1 MPQLNIRVPQDL
13 LDRIRSQASRERV
26 TVSELVRRAFSA
38 NSGDQVSGLIALQL
52 RMRVAALEGERT
64 ITSPYP
70 NGLDASSLSLGPPP
84 SKPGSRLKS
93 PKVKK

>member
-1 MPQLNIRVPQDL
+1 MPNVQLNIRVPQDL

-26 TVSELVRRAFSA
+26 TVSELVRRAFPEGFPTRESLA
-38 NSGDQVSGLIALQL
+38 SFAE
-52 RMRVAALEGERT
+52 AAERNRRADSKAT
-64 ITSPYP
+64 DLT
-70 NGLDASSLSLGPPP
+70 SLSLGPPP

>member
-26 TVSELVRRAFSA
+26 TVSELVRRAFPEPKASVLGIEFKDCEALPRGSA
-38 NSGDQVSGLIALQL
+38 WVGHPGKPGVLVQN
-52 RMRVAALEGERT
+52 
-64 ITSPYP
+64 
-70 NGLDASSLSLGPPP
+70 LSLGPPP